1 MKRPYQILVDRSA
14 RREFDDS
21 APRHA
26 VRTGG
31 PVLRSSF
38 PPVRRADACGAHDE
52 EHMIGTLK
60 RAALTALL
68 VAVGMGGLHAQSTTG
83 GLTGVIKDADGGV
96 VPGAT
101 VKATA
106 TATGTVLTAVSD
118 DTGQYVV
125 RGLPVGP
132 YNVQV
137 ELSGFQTVQVEGVV
151 VRVNEEV
158 R

>member
-1 MKRPYQILVDRSA
+1 
-14 RREFDDS
+14 
-21 APRHA
+21 
-26 VRTGG
+26 
-31 PVLRSSF
+31 
-38 PPVRRADACGAHDE
+38 
-52 EHMIGTLK
+52 MIGTLK

-106 TATGTVLTAVSD
+106 TATGTALTAVSG
-118 DTGQYVV
+118 DTGQYVL
-125 RGLPVGP
+125 RGLPVGA

-137 ELSGFQTVQVEGVV
+137 ELSGFQTVQVEDVV

-158 R
+158 RLDVALKVGNLTESVTVSGPPLR